1 MIFAS
6 RKLNNQID
14 EQNFMNMYYSILLK
28 KHGITHH
35 CSSSSLTLPV
45 PCILESCIKIK
56 INLNSYFHISLRCLR
71 RFYEGFEAPKRSM
84 KIKFKLIFSL
94 RPWSGRESLVETF
107 IFDGWALPCS
117 GCSQF
122 ADVLTS
128 PQLSWITRTDLPKCL
143 ALSRMS
149 GFPWHSSVW
158 ARRLDTLHGLKC

>member
-35 CSSSSLTLPV
+35 CSLSSLTLPV

-56 INLNSYFHISLRCLR
+56 INLNSYFHISLRCLK

-84 KIKFKLIFSL
+84 KIKFKLIFCL
-94 RPWSGRESLVETF
+94 RPWSGREGLGETF
-107 IFDGWALPCS
+107 IVDGWALPFWLFTICRRPHFPTIELDYADR
-117 GCSQF
+117 F
-122 ADVLTS
+122 AKVSSTFEDVRV
-128 PQLSWITRTDLPKCL
+128 PV
-143 ALSRMS
+143 A
-149 GFPWHSSVW
+149 
-158 ARRLDTLHGLKC
+158 